1 MTVYDLLKEY
11 GYDANDLRARFKNK
25 QIELNGD
32 VVDKNTD
39 IGFAKE
45 VFDQGFFLAKLY
57 ELPFYS
63 DFSDQLS
70 FIGIENLIHGE
81 SNIKNDMTEF
91 LKDYNMLKVSKTKT
105 LFFSTYDEKPE
116 GDTATIQF
124 HVETKGKYET
134 EVEIPEEKDDSE
146 IVDKLKADINKVEKQ
161 LSNQGFVNNAPKFK
175 VDAAKNRLETLKKKL
190 ADMGV
195 NESKGIKRFK
205 DFN

>member
-1 MTVYDLLKEY
+1 MTIYDLLKEY

-25 QIELNGD
+25 QIELNGE
-32 VVDKNTD
+32 VANKNTD

-45 VFDQGFFLAKLY
+45 VYDQGFFLAKLY

-63 DFSDQLS
+63 DFADQLV
-70 FIGIENLIHGE
+70 FVGLENLIHGE

-105 LFFSTYDEKPE
+105 LFFSTYDKKPE

-124 HVETKGKYET
+124 HVETKGKFDQ

-146 IVDKLKADINKVEKQ
+146 IVDKIKADIDKVEKQ
-161 LSNQGFVNNAPKFK
+161 LSNPGFVNNAPKFK

-195 NESKGIKRFK
+195 NESNNIKRFK
-205 DFN
+205 DFS